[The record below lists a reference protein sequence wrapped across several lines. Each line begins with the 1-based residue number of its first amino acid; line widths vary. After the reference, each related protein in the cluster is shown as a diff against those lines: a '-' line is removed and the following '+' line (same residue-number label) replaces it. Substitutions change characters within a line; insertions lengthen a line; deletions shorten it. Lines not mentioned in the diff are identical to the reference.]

1 MKALVFKDY
10 GNLKLEEREKPTI
23 QHPKDAIIKVTLAS
37 ICSSDLHIKHGAV
50 PRALKDTVLGHE
62 FVGIVESIGSDVKK
76 FKPGDR
82 VAVSVETFCGE
93 CFFCKR
99 GFVNNC
105 SLEKGGWALGCRID
119 GGQAEYTRVPYADT
133 GLTKLPDEVSDEDS
147 ILVGDVLSTGYW
159 AAEIA
164 DIKEGYSIAIIGA
177 GPTGACTMM
186 CSRLFKPREI
196 IAIDSDSERLEL
208 ALKKGWADKTILA
221 EENVEEKILDLTEH
235 GCDVVFE
242 VAGAKNTFEQS
253 WKITRPSGTV
263 VVVALY
269 DEDQVLPLPDM
280 YGKNL
285 TFKTGGVHA
294 SSCEKIVDLIRQGKI
309 NTRPLITHEF
319 SLEDIEKAY
328 RVFEEKQDG
337 VIKVMIRP

>member
-10 GNLKLEEREKPTI
+10 GNLKLEEREKPVI
-23 QHPKDAIIKVTLAS
+23 LHPKDAIIRITLAS

-62 FVGIVESIGSDVKK
+62 FVGIVESIGSEVKK

-105 SLEKGGWALGCRID
+105 SLEDGGWALGCRID

-133 GLTKLPDEVSDEDS
+133 GLAKLPEEVSDEDA

-159 AAEIA
+159 AAEISE
-164 DIKEGYSIAIIGA
+164 IKEGDSVAVIGA

-186 CSRLFKPREI
+186 CARLLNPKEI
-196 IAIDSDSERLEL
+196 IAIDSDRARLEL
-208 ALKKGWADKTILA
+208 ALKEGWADKVILA
-221 EENVEEKILDLTEH
+221 EENVEEEILKLTSH

-242 VAGAKNTFEQS
+242 IAGAKNTFEQS

-269 DEDQVLPLPDM
+269 EEDQILPLPKM

-294 SSCEKIVDLIRQGKI
+294 SSCEKIIELIKERKI
-309 NTRPLITHEF
+309 NTGALMTHTFKLDE
-319 SLEDIEKAY
+319 IEKAY
-328 RVFEEKQDG
+328 QFFEEKQDG
-337 VIKVMIRP
+337 VIKVMIKP